1 MGRILAID
9 YGTRRTGI
17 AVTDPLRIIAGALE
31 TVPTHTLHTWL
42 ASYTATERVDII
54 VVGHPTQMDGS
65 PSETMARIEPLV
77 RKLRADHPDKQVVMF
92 DERFTSRLAQR
103 AMIDGGV
110 PKMARRDKA
119 LVDRLS
125 ATIILQGYLESRQY
139 QTHNP

>member
-17 AVTDPLRIIAGALE
+17 AVTDPLRIIANALE
-31 TVPTHTLHTWL
+31 TVPTHTLHAWL
-42 ASYTATERVDII
+42 AGYLAAESVDII
-54 VVGHPTQMDGS
+54 VVGHPTAMDGS
-65 PSETMARIEPLV
+65 PSETMTQIEPLV
-77 RKLRADHPDKQVVMF
+77 RKLRADHPARQVVMF
-92 DERFTSRLAQR
+92 DERFTSRLALR

-110 PKMARRDKA
+110 KKMARRDKA

-139 QTHNP
+139 KEL

>member
-31 TVPTHTLHTWL
+31 TVPTHTIHAWL
-42 ASYTATERVDII
+42 ANYTATESVDII
-54 VVGHPTQMDGS
+54 VVGHPTQVDGS
-65 PSETMARIEPLV
+65 PSATMAQIEPLV
-77 RKLRADHPDKQVVMF
+77 RKLRADLPGIEVVMF

-110 PKMARRDKA
+110 KKMARRDKA

-125 ATIILQGYLESRQY
+125 ATIILQGYLESREYRQL
-139 QTHNP
+139 